1 MNLDAMKQVREALE
15 WALDFIP
22 PESETDCDCPLCTA
36 YDAMSLAIE
45 QAERVKRAE
54 EAFAAASDE
63 MKGEQAERQ
72 EPVAWMTE
80 LPPKEPNETAFR
92 FTAHKFVAD
101 EWENSTPLYTA
112 PPQRQPS
119 SSFVAWNNT
128 LCNPLAPA
136 EKQNLS
142 AWEDGYASGIKD
154 QLQPLTEEEI
164 DELAR
169 TMVKGERSVNW
180 LARAIERAHGI
191 GGEHE

>member
-1 MNLDAMKQVREALE
+1 MTIEAIKAVVDLIE
-15 WALDFIP
+15 MGGVVGQEDIVKCLR
-22 PESETDCDCPLCTA
+22 S
-36 YDAMSLAIE
+36 AIE

-54 EAFAAASDE
+54 EAFAAASDD

-72 EPVAWMTE
+72 EPVATLFGT
-80 LPPKEPNETAFR
+80 LP
-92 FTAHKFVAD
+92 VYD
-101 EWENSTPLYTA
+101 TA

-119 SSFVAWNNT
+119 GSFVAWNNT

-154 QLQPLTEEEI
+154 QLQPLTEEVI

-191 GGEHE
+191 GGEHEGSRAAGVGCEGGGD

>member
-1 MNLDAMKQVREALE
+1 MSIEAIKAVVDLIE
-15 WALDFIP
+15 MGGVVGQEDIVKCLR
-22 PESETDCDCPLCTA
+22 S
-36 YDAMSLAIE
+36 AI
-45 QAERVKRAE
+45 
-54 EAFAAASDE
+54 
-63 MKGEQAERQ
+63 EQAERQ
-72 EPVAWMTE
+72 EPVAWGVRNTRITE
-80 LPPKEPNETAFR
+80 SQPFMMLL
-92 FTAHKFVAD
+92 H
-101 EWENSTPLYTA
+101 STEGCQYPEMLVPLYTA

-119 SSFVAWNNT
+119 GSFVAWSNT

-154 QLQPLTEEEI
+154 QLQPLTEQEI

-191 GGEHE
+191 GGAHG

>member
-1 MNLDAMKQVREALE
+1 MSLDAMKQALEALE
-15 WALDFIP
+15 KDSPWR
-22 PESETDCDCPLCTA
+22 EETIGKLRA
-36 YDAMSLAIE
+36 AIE
-45 QAERVKRAE
+45 QAEKQEPHTEWLVCPNCNHKSPYSPIKAKTNE
-54 EAFAAASDE
+54 ED
-63 MKGEQAERQ
+63 AERVTKQTRAALAREKQ
-72 EPVAWMTE
+72 EPVAWVCTCGA
-80 LPPKEPNETAFR
+80 N
-92 FTAHKFVAD
+92 
-101 EWENSTPLYTA
+101 LYVDDAGRPCSKVA

-119 SSFVAWNNT
+119 GSFVAWSNT

>member
-72 EPVAWMTE
+72 EPYGYFRYDMRLDAWVQSRDSDKGV
-80 LPPKEPNETAFR
+80 PF
-92 FTAHKFVAD
+92 
-101 EWENSTPLYTA
+101 YTA